1 MNVIVLQV
9 FVSLMLVAGSVLLFI
24 YTVRSRT
31 LEHADRLSLAP
42 LEEDIRSAEPLSQSP
57 QSPQAKQPSLS
68 EPPTP
73 ASESPARGPGEV

>member
-57 QSPQAKQPSLS
+57 QSKQPSLP